1 MKNTSRSKTSRTA
14 EERFVCENWDE
25 PEVNITSHGRGCSP
39 ARKVSTPNGRR
50 QIDATDLLDEAHGL
64 LRAGFEVRLTS
75 ERFGEAIRLIP
86 MMATDLATMQVYATA
101 MGGFRDKTLADKR
114 ARLVRLGKEVSA
126 QAAAEY
132 MRAKRA
138 ETPRRAETPPEAE
151 VTPDST
157 VKCPKCG
164 ARFRVGRR
172 IAA

>member
-64 LRAGFEVRLTS
+64 LRAGYEVRLTS
-75 ERFGEAIRLIP
+75 ERFGEAVRLIP
-86 MMATDLATMQVYATA
+86 MMATDLVTMQVCAQA
-101 MGGFRDKTLADKR
+101 MGRFRDETLADKR
-114 ARLVRLGKEVSA
+114 ARLVRLGKEVSG
-126 QAAAEY
+126 QAAADY
-132 MRAKRA
+132 MSV
-138 ETPRRAETPPEAE
+138 RRAETPPSGE
-151 VTPDST
+151 VTPDQT
-157 VKCPKCG
+157 VKCPNCG
-164 ARFRVGRR
+164 TRFRVGRR

>member
-25 PEVNITSHGRGCSP
+25 
-39 ARKVSTPNGRR
+39 
-50 QIDATDLLDEAHGL
+50 
-64 LRAGFEVRLTS
+64 
-75 ERFGEAIRLIP
+75 
-86 MMATDLATMQVYATA
+86 
-101 MGGFRDKTLADKR
+101 
-114 ARLVRLGKEVSA
+114 
-126 QAAAEY
+126 
-132 MRAKRA
+132 
-138 ETPRRAETPPEAE
+138 PEAE